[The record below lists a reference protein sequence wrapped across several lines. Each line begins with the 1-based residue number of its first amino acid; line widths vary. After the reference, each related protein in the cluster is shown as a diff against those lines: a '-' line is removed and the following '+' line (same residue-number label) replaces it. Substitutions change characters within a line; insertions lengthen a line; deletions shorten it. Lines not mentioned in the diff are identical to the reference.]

1 MVRPAIDQPEL
12 LPLAEGATSRRI
24 VLRRYR
30 FGDGTALFDALAPHR
45 DELMQ
50 WMEWPRRH
58 RRIEDSESYARRMH
72 AEFMLRRSMPMAIFE
87 AGSDRY
93 LGGAGFHVPDWTT
106 PKVEIGY
113 FLVPPARGSGVATEV
128 VRLQV
133 HYAFDQMQ
141 VNRIWG
147 ACDAGNDASAGVM
160 RRAGLREEGVLR
172 AETRDHRGR
181 VRDTRLFGLTID
193 DYPGWQTNHG
203 LPDLGYL
210 PVPR

>member
-1 MVRPAIDQPEL
+1 MLRPAIAQPEL
-12 LPLAEGATSRRI
+12 LPLAEGVTSRRI

-45 DELMQ
+45 EELMQ

-58 RRIEDSESYARRMH
+58 QRVEDSESYARRMH

-87 AGSDRY
+87 AGSGRY
-93 LGGAGFHVPDWTT
+93 LGGAGFHVPDWAT

-113 FLVPPARGSGVATEV
+113 FLVPPARGGGVATEV

-147 ACDAGNDASAGVM
+147 ACDATNDASAGVM
-160 RRAGLREEGVLR
+160 QRAGLREEGVLR
-172 AETRDHRGR
+172 ADVRDHHGQ

-193 DYPGWQTNHG
+193 DYPGWQAAHG
-203 LPDLGYL
+203 QPDLGYL
-210 PVPR
+210 PVPQ

>member
-58 RRIEDSESYARRMH
+58 QRVEDSESYARRMH

>member
-1 MVRPAIDQPEL
+1 MKRPAIESPEL
-12 LPLAEGATSRRI
+12 LPLAEGATSGRL

-30 FGDGTALFDALAPHR
+30 FGDGAALFEALAPHR

-58 RRIEDSESYARRMH
+58 QRVEDSESYARRMH
-72 AEFMLRRSMPMAIFE
+72 AEFLLRRSMPMAILE
-87 AGSDRY
+87 AGSGRY
-93 LGGAGFHVPDWTT
+93 LGGAGFHGPDWTT
-106 PKVEIGY
+106 PKAEIGY

-147 ACDAGNDASAGVM
+147 TCVAGNDASAGVM
-160 RRAGLREEGVLR
+160 RRAGLREEGALR
-172 AETRDHRGR
+172 AEVRDHHGR
-181 VRDTRLFGLTID
+181 VRDTRMFGLTID
-193 DYPGWQTNHG
+193 DYPGWQATHG

-210 PVPR
+210 PEPP

>member
-58 RRIEDSESYARRMH
+58 QRIEDSESYARRMH